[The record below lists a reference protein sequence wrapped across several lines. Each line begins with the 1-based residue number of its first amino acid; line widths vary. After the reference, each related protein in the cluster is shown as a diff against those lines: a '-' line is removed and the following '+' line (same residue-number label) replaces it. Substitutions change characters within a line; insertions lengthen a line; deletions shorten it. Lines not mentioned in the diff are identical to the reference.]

1 MDDAAHTA
9 IVDPLLSSLA
19 CAGDR
24 FAGVCSVLGPW
35 GSGKTTILREF
46 VDRAR
51 GAGARVVHVT
61 CSPELRDTDGAV
73 LDLVRSAV
81 EFDDGGRGDAGTTV
95 TLPQQGRAMNSPDEV
110 LGALAPLL
118 ADGPVVLAVDDVEF
132 ADPHS
137 LAAFRDRGPWLR
149 RQGAMVVYTSDG
161 PWNPATRTDT
171 VLADVTDYV
180 YYVPPVTA
188 SGVRAILAEAGVDD
202 VAGTDAVIEGAN
214 GNPALAMALAADLTA
229 SPGTTVP
236 LRAGRAYL
244 RAVDSV
250 LRHLGAEAEQLCG
263 LLAVV
268 PACSTTSSAAL
279 ASVLGRSRAE
289 VETLLDVL
297 GAVGVI
303 DGARF
308 RIEGTAEHLRAAAAR
323 AADSPAVRFLADTRA
338 PETIAV
344 PVVLAALRRGD
355 RDEATRVIAGLGS
368 RPILPTPRVIT
379 QIHLAYAWYYGR
391 WTGPGRE
398 PVRDLTPALLDPWT
412 SLIDAVTRTEDE
424 AGDEAGEVDLQTAA
438 EHLLADLLSGPAVPE
453 AIAMVVEALASR
465 RPDADLSPW
474 TARIEAVAE
483 RSADPAG
490 SALLHTVR
498 AATLLHTGD
507 RPAARLLVDRAFRI
521 LPGAKWGAALG
532 FPLATGL
539 AAVEEYHSGTIGP
552 SGPPDLLATTLH
564 DLRVLLARARRLTE
578 NGAVL
583 AAMGELQAVD
593 RLAVQC
599 GLDGPVVGRARAEL
613 ADLRA
618 GFPGSVLAGSGSWT
632 LPAIPGPTD
641 RRAPGGGGPDD
652 DGDDRRLSEAELRVA
667 ELAAEGLTNRAIG
680 RRLHVTV
687 STVEQHLTKVYRK
700 LGVSGRVDLSTG
712 IARSRAELDGPGD
725 HLHPVAMR
733 PPTDPHRLEA
743 KEL

>member
-1 MDDAAHTA
+1 MDDDAHTA
-9 IVDPLLSSLA
+9 IVDLLLGSLA

-35 GSGKTTILREF
+35 GSGKTTILRGF

-51 GAGARVVHVT
+51 LAGARVVHVT
-61 CSPELRDTDGAV
+61 CSPELRHTDGAV

-81 EFDDGGRGDAGTTV
+81 EFDEGGRGDAGTTV
-95 TLPQQGRAMNSPDEV
+95 RLPQQGRPMSCPDEV

-118 ADGPVVLAVDDVEF
+118 AEGPVVLAVDDVEF
-132 ADPHS
+132 ADRHS
-137 LAAFRDRGPWLR
+137 LAAFKDRGPWLR

-161 PWNPATRTDT
+161 PWNPAARTDA

-202 VAGTDAVIEGAN
+202 VDETDAVIEGAN

-229 SPGTTVP
+229 SPSFTVP

-244 RAVDSV
+244 RAVDSA
-250 LRHLGAEAEQLCG
+250 LRYLGAEAEQLCG

-268 PACSTTSSAAL
+268 PASSGTSSAAL

-289 VETLLDVL
+289 VETLIDVL

-308 RIEGTAEHLRAAAAR
+308 RIEGTAEHLRATTAR
-323 AADSPAVRFLADTRA
+323 DADSPAVRFLADTRA

-391 WTGPGRE
+391 WTGPERE

-424 AGDEAGEVDLQTAA
+424 AEDEAGEVDLQTAA
-438 EHLLADLLSGPAVPE
+438 DHLVADLLSGPAVPE
-453 AIAMVVEALASR
+453 AIAMVVEAVASR
-465 RPDADLSPW
+465 RPDADLSSW
-474 TARIEAVAE
+474 AARIETVAE
-483 RSADPAG
+483 RSEDPAG

-498 AATLLHTGD
+498 ATTLLRTGD

-521 LPGAKWGAALG
+521 LPGGRWGAALG

-539 AAVEEYHSGTIGP
+539 AAVEEYHAGMIGP
-552 SGPPDLLATTLH
+552 SGPPDLMATTLH

-613 ADLRA
+613 AGLRA

-641 RRAPGGGGPDD
+641 RRAPRGGGPDD

-712 IARSRAELDGPGD
+712 IARNRAELDGPGD
-725 HLHPVAMR
+725 HLHPVLTR